1 MELIIHPRGA
11 VLLDGAAGTID
22 WNGDASTGAMRVD
35 RNFRAFRL
43 YGPFGQGYHFD
54 VFSGTTPKLTLTYSW
69 REGVA
74 IYPADESRRGA
85 PELSVALNDNVLR
98 GDRPCGRFTHGRDR
112 VDVVIDSLP
121 EPFDLLSCS
130 LLLAL
135 DVMYAHRILLFAR

>member
-11 VLLDGAAGTID
+11 VLLDGAPGTID
-22 WNGDASTGAMRVD
+22 WNGDVSTGAMHVD

-69 REGVA
+69 RDGVV
-74 IYPADESRRGA
+74 IYPADESRRVA
-85 PELSVALNDNVLR
+85 PELWIGPNDTVLR
-98 GDRPCGRFTHGRDR
+98 GDRPYGNFTHRSDR
-112 VDVVIDSLP
+112 VQVVIGSLP

-130 LLLAL
+130 LLVAL